1 MIVAPSAE
9 KLHEADVDR
18 RSMIWIPGGTF
29 LMGSD
34 RFYREERPAR
44 RETVQGF
51 WLDKYPVTN
60 AEFHTFVRATG
71 YVTTCERPPDPAMYP
86 DADPALLVPGS
97 ARLGKGHPSSAAR
110 LSNPP
115 LTELAR
121 SRRGAGVRVYP
132 HPSLRKKVLTL
143 SVRSGWIP
151 VLHRNRR
158 QRRGCRLQTL
168 LPVVAA

>member
-51 WLDKYPVTN
+51 WLDRYPVTN
-60 AEFHTFVRATG
+60 AEFRTFVRATG
-71 YVTTCERPPDPAMYP
+71 YVTTCERPP
-86 DADPALLVPGS
+86 S
-97 ARLGKGHPSSAAR
+97 I
-110 LSNPP
+110 
-115 LTELAR
+115 
-121 SRRGAGVRVYP
+121 
-132 HPSLRKKVLTL
+132 SLR
-143 SVRSGWIP
+143 
-151 VLHRNRR
+151 RR
-158 QRRGCRLQTL
+158 WWTWTGTALDSISSSM
-168 LPVVAA
+168 P

>member
-51 WLDKYPVTN
+51 WVD
-60 AEFHTFVRATG
+60 
-71 YVTTCERPPDPAMYP
+71 
-86 DADPALLVPGS
+86 S
-97 ARLGKGHPSSAAR
+97 
-110 LSNPP
+110 
-115 LTELAR
+115 
-121 SRRGAGVRVYP
+121 
-132 HPSLRKKVLTL
+132 
-143 SVRSGWIP
+143 IP
-151 VLHRNRR
+151 
-158 QRRGCRLQTL
+158 
-168 LPVVAA
+168 